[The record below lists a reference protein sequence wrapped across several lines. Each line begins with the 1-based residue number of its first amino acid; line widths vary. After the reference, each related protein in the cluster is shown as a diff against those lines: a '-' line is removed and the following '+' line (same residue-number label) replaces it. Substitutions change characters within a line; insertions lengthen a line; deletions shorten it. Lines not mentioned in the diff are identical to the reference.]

1 MTSAPRTL
9 TVAALL
15 VLATALS
22 GCGDDADDRPDSA
35 ASPSAPVWAT
45 PAEGTPPA
53 PSATPSAGTAPSTG
67 TTPSGPPRA
76 GRMTPPPVVPSGPGG
91 ASTPPFVM
99 PTRPAGAPSARQVVD
114 AFRAAK
120 LPVAGV
126 RDRSVDCGPDGAGLG
141 CAELLV
147 TDAVSVYVFPNEANA
162 MNQAD
167 MWGTDAYRKG
177 TVVLS
182 YLGTTTKA
190 DQRKRYDNVL
200 AGLG

>member
-15 VLATALS
+15 VLATALT

-45 PAEGTPPA
+45 PAEGTPSAP
-53 PSATPSAGTAPSTG
+53 PSAG

-76 GRMTPPPVVPSGPGG
+76 GRMTPPPVVPSERGG
-91 ASTPPFVM
+91 SSTPPFVM

>member
-15 VLATALS
+15 VLATALA
-22 GCGDDADDRPDSA
+22 GCGDDTDDRPDSA

-53 PSATPSAGTAPSTG
+53 PSATPSAGA
-67 TTPSGPPRA
+67 TPSGPPRA
-76 GRMTPPPVVPSGPGG
+76 GRMTPPPPVVPSERGRS
-91 ASTPPFVM
+91 STPPFVM
-99 PTRPAGAPSARQVVD
+99 PTRSAGAPSARQVVD

-120 LPVAGV
+120 LPVSGV

-147 TDAVSVYVFPNEANA
+147 TDAVSVYVFPDEANA
-162 MNQAD
+162 TNRAD

-177 TVVLS
+177 TVVLN

-190 DQRKRYDNVL
+190 DQRKRYDTVL